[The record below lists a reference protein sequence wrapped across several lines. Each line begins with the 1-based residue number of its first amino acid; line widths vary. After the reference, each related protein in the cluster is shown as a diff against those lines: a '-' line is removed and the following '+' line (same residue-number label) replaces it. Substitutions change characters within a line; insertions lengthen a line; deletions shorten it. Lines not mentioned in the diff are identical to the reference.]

1 EGAPFNGFTSEE
13 TWGVTFGGPVVKDRL
28 FFFANYEKFTQAAP
42 GHDLSTTALGGP
54 APVIDMDDIARAQ
67 EIAQGYGFN
76 AGGLGSSADTNLEE
90 YALRLDWN
98 INDNHRASLRYSKL
112 VQDKLR
118 IQGMGSSSVS
128 LSSYWYTH
136 EKSVESYVA
145 QLFSDWTDTFS
156 TEFKASFR
164 DYQALRVTDSTA
176 PSIRIFFGGDEAA
189 PSGDSIYLGT
199 ELNTH
204 GNELLTETWDFY
216 GAGTLTLGDHDLKFG
231 ASYSDNDIYNYY

>member
-1 EGAPFNGFTSEE
+1 
-13 TWGVTFGGPVVKDRL
+13 
-28 FFFANYEKFTQAAP
+28 
-42 GHDLSTTALGGP
+42 
-54 APVIDMDDIARAQ
+54 
-67 EIAQGYGFN
+67 
-76 AGGLGSSADTNLEE
+76 
-90 YALRLDWN
+90 
-98 INDNHRASLRYSKL
+98 RASLRYSNL

-231 ASYSDNDIYNYY
+231 ASYSDNDIYNYYGANSWGTYTFYGLDNFDAGRWSTYNLSAETSPNSIPALYANKNLGVFVQDTWYVNPNLTLTLGLRAD